1 MNLLISLTFVLWMVI
16 ARMWSKSILVLTLLL
31 VLLLEQLSRKAAF
44 LLLFSLSLS
53 NTVASYIISILF
65 LLFVIDV
72 KVGLIVL
79 LALLFASLLGDCF
92 RAFFSFSEVLLLLN
106 SVCLSN
112 ICILSKVGFLSK
124 FERDVVAFKVMS
136 SLICKSL
143 TCITLF

>member
-1 MNLLISLTFVLWMVI
+1 MS
-16 ARMWSKSILVLTLLL
+16 
-31 VLLLEQLSRKAAF
+31 LLEKLARKAAF
-44 LLLFSLSLS
+44 LLLFSPSLS
-53 NTVASYIISILF
+53 NTVASYVISILS
-65 LLFVIDV
+65 LPFVIDV

-79 LALLFASLLGDCF
+79 PAKLFASFLGNCF

-124 FERDVVAFKVMS
+124 FGKNVVGLEVIS

-143 TCITLF
+143 TCMTLF